1 MGNLNDNVV
10 DFPGALDTYTEETAG
25 QGTDLNPVNG
35 GANAAVA
42 IENELGTDPSG
53 GKATVALRIA
63 QEHDTNGEHTFKIP
77 HTFEDT
83 DVAASQSAVA
93 IAVAGTSAVVEVE
106 MPWAG
111 SIVGISILTNDS
123 RTADSAVADATI
135 NGTVTGLQATLDGTN
150 ADHHSA
156 TQAKDTDSF
165 NAGDRLGVK
174 LTTGG
179 SWTPVSADIVVV
191 VYVTFN
197 D

>member
-1 MGNLNDNVV
+1 MSDLNSGNTGYPAAV
-10 DFPGALDTYTEETAG
+10 DTYTEETAG
-25 QGTDLNPVNG
+25 ENTDLNPVNG
-35 GANAAVA
+35 GCNASVA
-42 IENELGTDPSG
+42 IQGELGINPAGT
-53 GKATVALRIA
+53 KATVVLRLG
-63 QEHDTNGEHTFKIP
+63 QEHDGDGEHTFKIP

-93 IAVAGTSAVVEVE
+93 IAVSGTSAVTEIE

-111 SIVGISILTNDS
+111 SVVGISILTNDS
-123 RTADSAVADATI
+123 RTADSAVADATV
-135 NGTVTGLQATLDGTN
+135 NGSVTGLQATLDGSN

-156 TQAKDTDSF
+156 TQAKDTDTF